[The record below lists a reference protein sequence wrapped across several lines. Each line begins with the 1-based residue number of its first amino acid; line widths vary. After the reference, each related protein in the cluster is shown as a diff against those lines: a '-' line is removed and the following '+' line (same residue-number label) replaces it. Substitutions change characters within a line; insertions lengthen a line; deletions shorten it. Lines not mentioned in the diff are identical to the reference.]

1 MAYITLATFVDGL
14 EAITVEGVTR
24 RYIHGVPAGVVNAPA
39 VPALFIAY
47 PVATGGKL
55 VFGSQGGTGNL
66 TAQLH
71 ILVKAVAQDY
81 QERNF
86 DSTVRMADALETAL
100 FDVECA
106 IGGPLGW
113 SVRVTVVP
121 VAGHDYWTVLADVE
135 GGRWA

>member
-1 MAYITLATFVDGL
+1 MAYITLAAFVDGL
-14 EAITVEGVTR
+14 EALQVEGVNR
-24 RYIHGVPAGVVNAPA
+24 RFIHGVPAGMVNKPA
-39 VPALFIAY
+39 VPALFIAR

-86 DSTVRMADALETAL
+86 DSTVRMVDALESAL

-106 IGGPLGW
+106 VGGAMGW
-113 SVRVTVVP
+113 SIRVTVVA

>member
-1 MAYITLATFVDGL
+1 MRPIPP
-14 EAITVEGVTR
+14 
-24 RYIHGVPAGVVNAPA
+24 GVPASATTKPDL
-39 VPALFIAY
+39 PALFIAH
-47 PVATGGKL
+47 PAGTGGKL

-71 ILVKAVAQDY
+71 IVVELVAQDY

-86 DSTVRMADALETAL
+86 DRTVRMCDALESAL
-100 FDVECA
+100 FDAECA
-106 IGGPLGW
+106 IGGALGW
-113 SVRVTVVP
+113 SIRVTVVP